1 MFDDD
6 ALTAEE
12 VAEMLRVSK
21 NFVYRLAQSG
31 ELASYRVGRK
41 LRFTLRDVEAYT
53 RASLRSSHGT
63 PTPNDA
69 PTPRNSPA
77 PQRFP
82 GSSPAASA
90 GSSPAAA
97 PESAD
102 GLPQAFSLD
111 NREPFV
117 IAGNDVSGDIIAHAL
132 AAAGLPVSRAY
143 VGSYTA
149 LVNLYGKRA
158 NAALVHLYD
167 RRTNTY
173 NVPSVQRIAPGM
185 PVVVIRLLKRRQGFI
200 VQAGNPKKLTTWGG
214 LLREG
219 VRLANRRRGCG
230 TRVLLDEKL
239 LSLEARPEMIEGYDL
254 ECPTGLEAAALVSKG
269 WADVTI
275 GIERLAAQMSGL
287 AFVPL
292 QTEWLDIAIEKT
304 PRTAQ
309 LVREIR
315 KITESKSFHDA
326 IDAIDGYEAVNTG
339 AIIYEC

>member
-1 MFDDD
+1 MFDGD

-21 NFVYRLAQSG
+21 NSVYRLAQSG

-53 RASLRSSHGT
+53 RSGMRSQKGAKASNGPSPH
-63 PTPNDA
+63 
-69 PTPRNSPA
+69 PRTAEASP
-77 PQRFP
+77 
-82 GSSPAASA
+82 SPSGNAHEGVSEIP
-90 GSSPAAA
+90 S
-97 PESAD
+97 
-102 GLPQAFSLD
+102 AFSLD
-111 NREPFV
+111 SREPFV
-117 IAGNDVSGDIIAHAL
+117 IAGNDLSGDIIAHAL

-149 LVNLYGKRA
+149 LVNLYAKQA

-167 RRTNTY
+167 QRTNAY

-185 PVVVIRLLKRRQGFI
+185 PVVVIRLLKRKQGFI

-219 VRLANRRRGCG
+219 MRLANRERGCG

-239 LSLEARPEMIEGYDL
+239 LSLEARPEAIEGYDL
-254 ECPTGLEAAALVSKG
+254 ECATGLEAATLVSKG
-269 WADVTI
+269 CADVAI
-275 GIERLAAQMSGL
+275 GIERLAKELPGL

-292 QTEWLDIAIEKT
+292 QTEWLDIAVEKSR
-304 PRTAQ
+304 RTAP

-315 KITESKSFHDA
+315 KIAESKSFRDA
-326 IDAIDGYEAVNTG
+326 IDAIEGYEAANTG
-339 AIIYEC
+339 AIVYES